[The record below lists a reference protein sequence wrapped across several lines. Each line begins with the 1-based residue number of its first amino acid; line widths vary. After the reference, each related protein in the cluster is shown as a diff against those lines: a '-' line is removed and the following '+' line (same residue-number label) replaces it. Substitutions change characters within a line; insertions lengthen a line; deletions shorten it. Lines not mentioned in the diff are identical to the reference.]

1 MNNRAEEV
9 KPPSVWPAIFALFTS
24 TGTLVCCALPALLV
38 TVGMGAVW
46 ANVIETVP
54 GITILGK
61 NKDLVFA
68 ITAVVL
74 AASGAWQWYARS
86 LPCPADPA
94 KARACMRMRTI
105 SWWLWGIAVA
115 AFIVG
120 GFFAYFAA
128 DIFFG

>member
-1 MNNRAEEV
+1 MSEQIEEV
-9 KPPSVWPAIFALFTS
+9 KPPSVWPAVIALFTS
-24 TGTLVCCALPALLV
+24 TGTLLCCALPALLV
-38 TVGMGAVW
+38 TIGMGAVW

-68 ITAVVL
+68 VTGVVL
-74 AASGAWQWYARS
+74 AASGVWQWYARW
-86 LPCPADPA
+86 LPCPVDPA
-94 KARACMRMRTI
+94 KARACMRLRKM

-115 AFIVG
+115 AFLIG

-128 DIFFG
+128 DIFF